1 MKKLPFYIY
10 VFLLGVVISQAVYYY
25 PVMPDW
31 MASHFEGSGRADNF
45 ASKEAFFTLK
55 AIIILFT
62 FGIFIVMPWCF
73 QKFRLKKMNL
83 PNSDY
88 WLAPERIDEV
98 YSYFRASFCWFG
110 VVNLSFIIGVM
121 QLVFSANLKPN
132 PVLNNNIFFVLLGSY
147 FVFTIIW
154 LVKFYRK
161 FKKIN

>member
-10 VFLLGVVISQAVYYY
+10 VFLLGVAISQAVYYY

-45 ASKEAFFTLK
+45 ASKEAFFILN

-62 FGIFIVMPWCF
+62 FCIFIVLPWGF
-73 QKFRLKKMNL
+73 QKFRVKKMNL

-88 WLAPERIDEV
+88 WLTPERINEV
-98 YSYFRASFCWFG
+98 YSYFRTSFCWFG
-110 VVNLSFIIGVM
+110 VINLALMIGVL
-121 QLVFSANLKPN
+121 QLVFSANLKPK
-132 PVLNNNIFFVLLGSY
+132 PVLNNEIFFILLGSY
-147 FVFTIIW
+147 FIFTIIW